1 MMALVTVSTLYQTIN
16 IALLVLVSKGWRI
29 VRPSLDHN
37 DAMNVLMIVGA
48 VYLSFSTYYV
58 SFGVEK
64 MQALL
69 GFSINVLYL
78 LVCLIV
84 TKNAHGILSGL
95 RQYLLIIGPN
105 HQLTEAI

>member
-16 IALLVLVSKGWRI
+16 ITLLVLVSKGWRI
-29 VRPSLDHN
+29 VKPSLERD

-48 VYLSFSTYYV
+48 VYLSYSTYYV

-64 MQALL
+64 MQALI

-78 LVCLIV
+78 LVYLIV
-84 TKNAHGILSGL
+84 IKNSHEILSGL
-95 RQYLLIIGPN
+95 RQHLLIIGP
-105 HQLTEAI
+105 